1 MTQKYIIVETNCTF
15 FSWLKDIPLDWLI
28 NICLKSF
35 FFFFAKVQITTP
47 NITFWSTWL
56 KDILRW
62 SPVVHFFYT
71 GLSIFWCIVELVD
84 CKLNYFFFFLLTYI
98 IVEVSCTFFF
108 VQVYVYF
115 GLPLDW
121 WIKIFFKCYFLLL
134 LFVKVKITPL
144 NITFLLKWKLHF

>member
-1 MTQKYIIVETNCTF
+1 MTQRYIIVETNCTF

-84 CKLNYFFFFLLTYI
+84 CKLHYFFFF
-98 IVEVSCTFFF
+98 FF
-108 VQVYVYF
+108 VNVYHRGGQLYILF
-115 GLPLDW
+115 CTSLRIFWFTIGLMDKDFLQML
-121 WIKIFFKCYFLLL
+121 FFIIIIC
-134 LFVKVKITPL
+134 
-144 NITFLLKWKLHF
+144 